1 MKALVT
7 GGGGFLGRA
16 IVDRLLAR
24 GDSVRSFSRGA
35 YPELD
40 ALGVKTVRGDLGDGA
55 AVREAAAGCD
65 IVFHVAAKAGVWGPA
80 GEYERANVLGTDH
93 VLAACCA
100 HGIQRLVYTSS
111 PSVAF
116 HGEDQEGTDESQD
129 YPDSFL
135 CHYPRTKAIAEKRVL
150 EANGAD
156 LATVVLRPHLI
167 WGPGDP
173 HLVPRIVERAR
184 AGRLRLLG
192 GGNKLVDSVFVDN
205 AADAH
210 LLAADRLAPESPIAG
225 RTYYVTQ
232 GEPIPMREL
241 IGRIL
246 KAAGLPPETRSVSA
260 GVAYAAGAV
269 LETLFRMVGAKNE
282 PPMTR
287 FVARQ
292 LSTAHWF
299 DLAAARSDLG
309 YDPAV
314 SLDEGM
320 ERLATWLRG
329 NPSG

>member
-35 YPELD
+35 YPELE
-40 ALGVKTVRGDLGDGA
+40 ALGVEVLRGDLADTE
-55 AVREAAAGCD
+55 AVRAAARGCD
-65 IVFHVAAKAGVWGPA
+65 IVFHVAAKAGVWGRA
-80 GEYERANVLGTDH
+80 ADYERTNVLGTNN
-93 VLAACCA
+93 VLLACRA
-100 HGIQRLVYTSS
+100 HGIPRLVYTSS
-111 PSVAF
+111 PSVTF
-116 HGEDQEGTDESQD
+116 HGVDQEGTDEREA
-129 YPDSFL
+129 YPQSFL
-135 CHYPRTKAIAEKRVL
+135 CHYARTKAIAEHWVL
-150 EANGAD
+150 QANSAD
-156 LATVVLRPHLI
+156 LATVSLRPHLI

-173 HLVPRIVERAR
+173 HLVPRILQRAR
-184 AGRLRLLG
+184 AGRLRLLDG
-192 GGNKLVDSVFVDN
+192 GDKLVDSVFIDN

-210 LLAADRLAPESPIAG
+210 LLAADARVAG
-225 RTYYVTQ
+225 RAYYVTQ
-232 GEPIPMREL
+232 GVPIPMREL

-246 KAAGLPPETRSVSA
+246 KAAGLPRETRSVSSS
-260 GVAYAAGAV
+260 VAYAAGAV

-299 DLAAARSDLG
+299 DTTAAREDLG

-320 ERLATWLRG
+320 ERLATWLRT
-329 NPSG
+329 NPSV

>member
-35 YPELD
+35 YPELE
-40 ALGVKTVRGDLGDGA
+40 ALGVEVLRGDLADTE
-55 AVREAAAGCD
+55 AVRDAARGCD
-65 IVFHVAAKAGVWGPA
+65 IVFHVAAKAGVWGRA
-80 GEYERANVLGTDH
+80 ADYERTNVLGTNN
-93 VLAACCA
+93 VLLACHA
-100 HGIQRLVYTSS
+100 HGIPRLVYTSS
-111 PSVAF
+111 PSVTF
-116 HGEDQEGTDESQD
+116 HGVDQEGTDEREA
-129 YPDSFL
+129 YPQSFL
-135 CHYPRTKAIAEKRVL
+135 CHYARTKAIAEHWVL
-150 EANGAD
+150 QANSAK
-156 LATVVLRPHLI
+156 LATVSLRPHLI

-173 HLVPRIVERAR
+173 HLVPRILQRAR
-184 AGRLRLLG
+184 AGRLRLLDG
-192 GGNKLVDSVFVDN
+192 GDKLVDSVFIDN

-210 LLAADRLAPESPIAG
+210 LLAGDAKVAG
-225 RTYYVTQ
+225 RAYYVTQ
-232 GEPIPMREL
+232 GVPIPMRDL

-246 KAAGLPPETRSVSA
+246 EAAGLPRETRSVSS

-299 DLAAARSDLG
+299 DTTAAREDLG

-314 SLDEGM
+314 DLDEGM
-320 ERLATWLRG
+320 ERLATWLRT
-329 NPSG
+329 NPSV